1 MNQTMRI
8 HYGVLVAMVLLGAA
22 LLPRGATA
30 QLEPLGPVRQDPAL
44 LKAFSGFLKTATLQV
59 ESVPDLYPGG
69 YARISLYAQKAS
81 LGGLVVEEV
90 WFKLV
95 GASLDPGLLGR
106 GKLKLTDAR
115 ETAMHGRASIK
126 GLESFF
132 TSGDG
137 IKDIRLWS
145 DGQSLFAE
153 GTVPLNG
160 ISVRVFLQG
169 YFTVNGS
176 KELFFHIQNARLNG
190 LPIFSFLLRSMESK
204 INPVMSQTAW
214 PVTFNIRA
222 IRMTKEEFLLSS
234 QRDLAA
240 PCGFCIPAGLAGP

>member
-1 MNQTMRI
+1 MRI
-8 HYGVLVAMVLLGAA
+8 RYGVLVAMVLLGAA
-22 LLPRGATA
+22 LLPGGAIA
-30 QLEPLGPVRQDPAL
+30 QLDPLGPVRQDPVL
-44 LKAFSGFLKTATLQV
+44 LKAFSGFLRTDLLRV

-69 YARISLYAQKAS
+69 YARISLYAQKAN

-95 GASLDPGLLGR
+95 GASLDPDLLSR
-106 GKLKLTDAR
+106 AALKLTDAR

-132 TSGDG
+132 TRDSGDG

-153 GTVPLNG
+153 GTVPVNG
-160 ISVRVFLQG
+160 ISVHVFLQG

-190 LPIFSFLLRSMESK
+190 LPIFAFLLRSMESK

-222 IRMTKEEFLLSS
+222 VRMTKEEFLLSS

-240 PCGFCIPAGLAGP
+240 PCGFCIPAGPAGP